1 MQLTVLSYIFSFC
14 FPLSETFQLSIQ
26 VLYMYILVILIL
38 ICRIDIR
45 TRFALLY
52 SVYFLRLSFIICS
65 VFADLFFRCLLILYF
80 FLRSFFNFFYFRLM
94 IVRMSVILCLLR
106 IRLWFRYTGCWN
118 FRNQSSA
125 NVRKARPITAAI
137 IFLFMMPLL

>member
-26 VLYMYILVILIL
+26 VLYMYILVILIR
-38 ICRIDIR
+38 RIDIR

-65 VFADLFFRCLLILYF
+65 VFAGLFFRCLLILYF
-80 FLRSFFNFFYFRLM
+80 FLRSFFN
-94 IVRMSVILCLLR
+94 
-106 IRLWFRYTGCWN
+106 
-118 FRNQSSA
+118 
-125 NVRKARPITAAI
+125 
-137 IFLFMMPLL
+137 LFTFDL

>member
-38 ICRIDIR
+38 IRRIDIR

-65 VFADLFFRCLLILYF
+65 VSVSYTHLASDYQADL
-80 FLRSFFNFFYFRLM
+80 
-94 IVRMSVILCLLR
+94 
-106 IRLWFRYTGCWN
+106 
-118 FRNQSSA
+118 
-125 NVRKARPITAAI
+125 
-137 IFLFMMPLL
+137 